1 MPDPRTEREHG
12 FERPEPRRRLKNE
25 AIARLGQVD
34 RRILYLA
41 IAVAV
46 VGILFR
52 PLGLRIP
59 VTDEVRRVYDAIE
72 ELPART
78 PILISFDFGAPSMP
92 ELYPM
97 TVAVVRH
104 CFRRDLRVLG
114 LGLLPEGASIGA
126 EVLDSV
132 ADEMGRVY
140 GVDYVHLGYKPQI
153 EAAIL
158 GMGEDIVRVFPR
170 DFRSQPTAEYPVMDG
185 IENYRDIPLMVG
197 FASGTEMVL
206 WIQYAGARYGQ
217 RIVSG
222 AAAVMATVFY
232 PYLDSGQ
239 IEGLIPGLRGASEY
253 EQLIGMTG
261 RASRGMDAQSV
272 AHLLIIGC
280 IILGNVGYLASR
292 SRRGEG

>member
-1 MPDPRTEREHG
+1 MEQSGVGANGGVE
-12 FERPEPRRRLKNE
+12 LKGSTPGRKSE
-25 AIARLGQVD
+25 VFARVGRID
-34 RRILYLA
+34 RRWLYLV

-46 VGILFR
+46 GGVLLR
-52 PLGLRIP
+52 PLDLPIP
-59 VTDEVRRVYDAIE
+59 ITEEVQKVYDAIE
-72 ELPART
+72 ELPAGT

-92 ELYPM
+92 ELQPM
-97 TVAVVRH
+97 ATAVVRH
-104 CFRRDLRVLG
+104 CFRRGLRVVG
-114 LGLLPEGASIGA
+114 LGLLPEGTSIGA
-126 EVLDSV
+126 QVLDSV
-132 ADEMGRVY
+132 AEEMGKVY

-170 DFRSQPTAEYPVMDG
+170 DFRSLPTADHPVMQG
-185 IENYRDIPLMVG
+185 IKSYRDVPLVVG

-217 RIVSG
+217 RIVAG

-253 EQLIGMTG
+253 EQLIGTVG
-261 RASRGMDAQSV
+261 RASQGMDAQSV
-272 AHLLIIGC
+272 AHVLIIC
-280 IILGNVGYLASR
+280 FILLGNVGYLASR
-292 SRRGEG
+292 HRRGEQ